1 MSIVLHMLG
10 GRRGKSIGSVA
21 AIAPAA
27 LTITAAP
34 ASAHRVTS
42 AVPNCTSVHLVYES
56 TQGTTFSGT
65 VFVDNGTVAAKWSHV
80 AGVDVP
86 VSGAI
91 DVPYAH
97 PAGPFTMYVQWHFS
111 TGESSGLNRV
121 AMDCP
126 PAAPPPRGPGGPR
139 AGARGAPAA
148 GGGGGAAPGPPPRS
162 RKARGRGWRRAG
174 PRG

>member
-1 MSIVLHMLG
+1 MAGTKKGWDSMAMTLRRIR
-10 GRRGKSIGSVA
+10 GRRGKSIVSVA
-21 AIAPAA
+21 VIALAA
-27 LTITAAP
+27 LSIAAAP

-42 AVPNCTSVHLVYES
+42 AVPSCTGLQLVYES

-86 VSGAI
+86 VSGAL

-121 AMDCP
+121 AMDCTPATPAP
-126 PAAPPPRGPGGPR
+126 PSAPASSPVVTSTPPTVAAAPASPPQP
-139 AGARGAPAA
+139 
-148 GGGGGAAPGPPPRS
+148 S
-162 RKARGRGWRRAG
+162 S
-174 PRG
+174 

>member
-1 MSIVLHMLG
+1 MNAGTDEGVRFMPKVLRMLG
-10 GRRGKSIGSVA
+10 GPRRGRSTGSVVVI
-21 AIAPAA
+21 AIAA
-27 LTITAAP
+27 LTVAAAP

-121 AMDCP
+121 AMDCT
-126 PAAPPPRGPGGPR
+126 PA
-139 AGARGAPAA
+139 
-148 GGGGGAAPGPPPRS
+148 
-162 RKARGRGWRRAG
+162 
-174 PRG
+174 

>member
-21 AIAPAA
+21 AIALAA

-121 AMDCP
+121 AMDCT
-126 PAAPPPRGPGGPR
+126 PAAPAPASAPARLSPSPPPRGGAARPTPPQPSSHV
-139 AGARGAPAA
+139 AGIEARGPARVA
-148 GGGGGAAPGPPPRS
+148 HVA
-162 RKARGRGWRRAG
+162 
-174 PRG
+174 